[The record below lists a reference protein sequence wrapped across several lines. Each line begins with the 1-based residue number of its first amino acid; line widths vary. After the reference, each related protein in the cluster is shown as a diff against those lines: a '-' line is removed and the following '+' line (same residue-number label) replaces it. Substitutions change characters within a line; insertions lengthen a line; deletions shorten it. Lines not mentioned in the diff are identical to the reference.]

1 MPDLDVL
8 KQGGEAAGAQAAAPG
23 MWIRGTSLDFGGHT
37 EMQAKGFLPFYGRVA
52 GDSRTAGRD
61 NTWEL
66 RCLLPQGSASRIPC
80 ELHCS
85 ALWPPAQL

>member
-1 MPDLDVL
+1 
-8 KQGGEAAGAQAAAPG
+8 
-23 MWIRGTSLDFGGHT
+23 
-37 EMQAKGFLPFYGRVA
+37 MQAKGFLPFYGRVA